1 MGETVHLIKFHIYNL
16 NRIFFCIRISQAEF
30 LTFNVLK
37 KKSKIGTVC
46 HINSG

>member
-37 KKSKIGTVC
+37 KKQDRDSL
-46 HINSG
+46 SYQ